1 MKTFILT
8 NILTAVGLG
17 ALTLIA
23 LTVGLI
29 QQFFG

>member
-1 MKTFILT
+1 MMTFILT

-17 ALTLIA
+17 VLTLIA
-23 LTVGLI
+23 LVVGLI

>member
-8 NILTAVGLG
+8 NILTVVGIGL
-17 ALTLIA
+17 LTLIMM
-23 LTVGLI
+23 TVGLI